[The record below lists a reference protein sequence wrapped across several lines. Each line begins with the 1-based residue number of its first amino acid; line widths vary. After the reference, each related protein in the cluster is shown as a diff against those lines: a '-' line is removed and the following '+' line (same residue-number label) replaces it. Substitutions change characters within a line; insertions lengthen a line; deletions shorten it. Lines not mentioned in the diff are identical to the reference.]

1 MFIAETWADE
11 VGPDIVQRNI
21 DFEHKWV
28 VMKEGRGGGI
38 ALFWKASVNL
48 EVVDSSNYYIDTCI
62 DKDTDN
68 EWHFI
73 GFHREPTTSRRSEVW
88 DNLITLNHNLEVPW
102 LCEGDFNELTRQ
114 EEKLGG
120 AA

>member
-11 VGPDIVQRNI
+11 AGLDIVQRNI

-28 VMKEGRGGGI
+28 VMKEGCGGGI

-62 DKDTDN
+62 DKGTDN

-73 GFHREPTTSRRSEVW
+73 GFYGEPATSRRSEVW
-88 DNLITLNHNLEVPW
+88 DNLQGRLNHIS
-102 LCEGDFNELTRQ
+102 
-114 EEKLGG
+114 K
-120 AA
+120 

>member
-11 VGPDIVQRNI
+11 AGLDIVQRNI

-28 VMKEGRGGGI
+28 VMKEGK
-38 ALFWKASVNL
+38 ALVNL

-62 DKDTDN
+62 DKGTDN

-73 GFHREPTTSRRSEVW
+73 SFYGEPATLRRSEVW
-88 DNLITLNHNLEVPW
+88 DNLQGRLNHIS
-102 LCEGDFNELTRQ
+102 
-114 EEKLGG
+114 K
-120 AA
+120 